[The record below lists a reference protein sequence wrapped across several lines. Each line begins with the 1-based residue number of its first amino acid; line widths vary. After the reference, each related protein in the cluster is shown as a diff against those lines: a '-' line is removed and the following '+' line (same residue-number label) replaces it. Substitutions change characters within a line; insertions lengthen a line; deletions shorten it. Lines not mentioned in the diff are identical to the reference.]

1 MRIYKMEDIEIYSL
15 ATDIISSITNDLNN
29 SLYSKLGGNL
39 SVSWKTD
46 SIFNASA
53 QSNSRVD
60 EPPFHIVIMYY
71 ELARQLYRDIDEYC
85 GYIESECDKSI
96 FDIFFASHPDYTEI
110 LPSNFSKLDYR
121 KNMFMSALTWVFFH
135 EIAHLNQEHG
145 YIRSQVLKSDNQLID
160 ECDINNS
167 ETLDGKTS
175 AIYHTTEMA
184 ADYEAVYTCIKELI
198 RHFKG
203 ADLEDSIG
211 VFICALSCSIY
222 KFHGMKS
229 LCIDSK
235 PKGSHPSPIVRLEH
249 VLPHIV
255 EFFDIAALQSILGI
269 NLSRSDLAHI
279 CERQAVTVGIF
290 WLKKHSLKQ
299 EKLGEFLYTRTIN
312 RPGGKEYM
320 KTIIST
326 WDEIEPEI
334 NKNKRFDDPLALLR
348 FTKQYRELVFETIN
362 S

>member
-1 MRIYKMEDIEIYSL
+1 MEDTEIYQL
-15 ATDIISSITNDLNN
+15 ASSVISSIANDLNN
-29 SLYSKLGGNL
+29 TLYSKLNGVL
-39 SVSWKTD
+39 SVSWRTD

-60 EPPFHIVIMYY
+60 EPPIHTVNMYY

-85 GYIESECDKSI
+85 SYIESECDKSI
-96 FDIFFASHPDYTEI
+96 FDTFFASHPEYKEI
-110 LPSNFSKLDYR
+110 LPSSFSKSDYR

-145 YIRSQVLKSDNQLID
+145 YIRSQILKSDNHLID

-167 ETLDGKTS
+167 ETLDGKAS

-184 ADYEAVYTCIKELI
+184 ADYEAVHTCIKELI

-211 VFICALSCSIY
+211 IFICALSCAIY
-222 KFHGMKS
+222 KFHGIKS
-229 LCIDSK
+229 LCIDSE
-235 PKGSHPSPIVRLEH
+235 PKGSHPAPIVRLEH

-255 EFFDIAALQSILGI
+255 EFFNIAWLQSALGI
-269 NLSRSDLAHI
+269 NLSRSELAHI
-279 CERQAVTVGIF
+279 CERQAVTVGLF
-290 WLKKHSLKQ
+290 WLKKHSLGQ

-312 RPGGKEYM
+312 RLGGKDYM
-320 KTIIST
+320 QTIINT
-326 WDEIEPEI
+326 WDDIQPEI

-348 FTKQYRELVFETIN
+348 FTEQYRELVFETIN